1 MSEKDRPYNLDAF
14 EPMWT
19 CPEDPAV
26 REAARWLFNDPGS
39 PWAAFL
45 RQPGRRTRQSY
56 LGRRLY
62 ASPLLRSAGFRDA
75 VLDAMAIK
83 SELGTVRRSQRTVV
97 QYELKDGVGKWTFR
111 GGFAASEADL
121 VGVEQGVDQSFR
133 ACDYIAWQ
141 ISAIEGAPR
150 CELYWTKKK
159 RDQAVEACMAF
170 LKTYGDRFTAEAPSG
185 EHVRPHEKRANLAF
199 PILDRPATKDD
210 VRAARTIFSLEGE
223 GEVRRIELP
232 SLPIMAKW
240 IRPRE
245 APGDGAEEGWVWQAE
260 EVRKGGQWEQYYG
273 FVGRHVIARV
283 PGRSIELAS
292 GRRPGQGDR

>member
-26 REAARWLFNDPGS
+26 REAARWLFNDVGS

-45 RQPGRRTRQSY
+45 RNLGSYGKHSFFRTN
-56 LGRRLY
+56 LY
-62 ASPLLRSAGFRDA
+62 ASPLLRSAGFCDA
-75 VLDAMAIK
+75 VLDAMTIK
-83 SELGTVRRSQRTVV
+83 SESGTVRRSRRTVV
-97 QYELKDGVGKWTFR
+97 DYEVKDGAR
-111 GGFAASEADL
+111 GRCTASEADL
-121 VGVEQGVDQSFR
+121 DGLEQGVDQSFR

-185 EHVRPHEKRANLAF
+185 EHVRPYEKRAHLAF

-210 VRAARTIFSLEGE
+210 VRAARAIFSLEGE
-223 GEVRRIELP
+223 GEVRKIELP
-232 SLPIMAKW
+232 SLPIKAKW
-240 IRPRE
+240 IRPGR

-260 EVRKGGQWEQYYG
+260 EVRKGGQWEHYYG
-273 FVGRHVIARV
+273 FVGRHVIARG
-283 PGRSIELAS
+283 PASAIELAS
-292 GRRPGQGDR
+292 GRRPGQ